1 MKILLTKPKRGRG
14 GFMFIEDGIEID
26 TADAITRLKKLHNL
40 NSAHLAQMAGVSPRT
55 VDGWVLGREPGR
67 LPIMRL
73 LAGLNRLEAKR
84 EKSVRAAV
92 AKLNC

>member
-1 MKILLTKPKRGRG
+1 MDDGVE
-14 GFMFIEDGIEID
+14 IETGE
-26 TADAITRLKKLHNL
+26 AITRLKKLHNL
-40 NSAHLAQMAGVSPRT
+40 KSAHLAKMAGVSPRT
-55 VDGWVLGREPGR
+55 IDGWALGREPGR

-84 EKSVRAAV
+84 KKSVRTTV